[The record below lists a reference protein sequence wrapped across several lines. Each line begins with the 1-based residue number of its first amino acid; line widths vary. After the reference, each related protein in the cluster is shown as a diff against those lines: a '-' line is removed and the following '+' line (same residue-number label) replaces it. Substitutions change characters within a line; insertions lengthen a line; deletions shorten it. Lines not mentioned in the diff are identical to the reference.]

1 MGTAKNARTKTSKE
15 SSLKTKEYRLCDNR
29 RGLMLI
35 LKTGKDKKKRLM
47 VWDEKSEISR
57 PIRHCPSEK
66 SIFIDEQ
73 TEYAFVEPILFLS
86 GYLEVDRTK
95 QITQKFLDNHP
106 DNAVNGGSWFEEIN
120 DEQEA
125 EDDLTLE
132 ELKNDVYN
140 AVRKKALEADG
151 EYELEAVVAVL
162 ENSVQKASE
171 MQLNSLKRR
180 IYQQV
185 QSNVEYFTDDNG
197 NVNIFEDEYIM
208 RKFFVLRAIKEG
220 IIKKS
225 INGKSMVW
233 VKDNSAIASAPR
245 GLELVEYFADFLG
258 TDEGLLVSEEI
269 KKRS

>member
-1 MGTAKNARTKTSKE
+1 MSATAKTRSKA
-15 SSLKTKEYRLCDNR
+15 SKDSLKTKEYRLCDDR

-47 VWDEKSEISR
+47 VWDEKVKLSR
-57 PIRHCPSEK
+57 PIRHCPSET
-66 SIFIDEQ
+66 SIYIDKQ
-73 TEYAFVEPILFLS
+73 TEFAFVEPILFLR
-86 GYLEVDRTK
+86 GYLEVSREK
-95 QITQKFLDNHP
+95 QITQQFLDNHP
-106 DNAVNGGSWFEEIN
+106 DNKANGGVWFEEIN

-140 AVRKKALEADG
+140 AVRKKAKEADG

-162 ENSVQKASE
+162 ENSVEKASG
-171 MQLNSLKRR
+171 MQMNSLKRR

-185 QSNVEYFTDDNG
+185 QSDVYYFVDDFG
-197 NVNIFEDEYIM
+197 NVNIFEDDYIM

-220 IIKKS
+220 ILKKS
-225 INGKSMVW
+225 VNGNAMVW
-233 VKDNSAIASAPR
+233 VKDNSTIATAPR
-245 GLELVEYFADFLG
+245 GLHLVEYFADFLG
-258 TDEGLLVSEEI
+258 TEEGLLVSEEI